1 MSELALVATIVI
13 ILILVPVF
21 TRILPPDALV
31 VVIIVVLN
39 LIKLFITV
47 INSLQAI
54 HRSERFLNPVIL
66 SLITLVPGLMLLAG
80 FGFVMGHHGYTY
92 FGSLPFIAS
101 GIYILLLSLLVVAI
115 KGKKRQGQGDG

>member
-1 MSELALVATIVI
+1 MRLTGHHRSTMSELALVATIVI

-47 INSLQAI
+47 I
-54 HRSERFLNPVIL
+54 
-66 SLITLVPGLMLLAG
+66 
-80 FGFVMGHHGYTY
+80 
-92 FGSLPFIAS
+92 
-101 GIYILLLSLLVVAI
+101 
-115 KGKKRQGQGDG
+115 K